1 MPVLKTTSPAMEVEA
16 PKEAPWKQAP
26 SSRMSSAFM
35 RLGSSLSLQTD
46 YDRGAR
52 DIRGYCRLDGPRCE
66 HQIDRRFDYRTYGG
80 QQLDAQHGNSLR
92 CKLISP
98 SRLASRWRVAGIPA
112 TAPHTVQAIRARPP
126 SSVIEICSSSIC
138 THRLPARTF
147 ASEGASRPPLQRGC

>member
-66 HQIDRRFDYRTYGG
+66 HQIDRRFDYRTYVG
-80 QQLDAQHGNSLR
+80 QQLDAQYGNALR

-98 SRLASRWRVAGIPA
+98 QPIGKSLARCRDSCHRAAHRAGDP
-112 TAPHTVQAIRARPP
+112 
-126 SSVIEICSSSIC
+126 C
-138 THRLPARTF
+138 TSAV
-147 ASEGASRPPLQRGC
+147 